1 MKSPRQAAI
10 RLAILG
16 VAAALIITL
25 IVQAI
30 QRPVA
35 GQTVDYR
42 ATFGDVFGLTQN
54 ADVRLRGVQI
64 GKVTGIDLT
73 DDARAEVS
81 FHIQDEHRLR
91 TSDKLSI
98 RFQNLTGQR
107 YIELIR
113 GEEAA
118 PAVADGAL
126 VTNTADS
133 FDITTVF
140 NGLRP
145 LLSAADPEVYN
156 RLATSLVAL
165 IDGGSSDMT
174 PVLKDVSLLTSYA
187 SDRTAVM
194 ETIVG
199 NLERISKEINGR
211 SENLAAILKVFH
223 SIFIPI
229 ATRMEEFLSLMGK
242 GSIELSEILR
252 VTDALSLMGLGATG
266 TTDDVTQ
273 KISEVIPD
281 TTAAVKSLSMLP
293 GVLEGLNQL
302 IPKAN
307 PASSCSNGTFSMPVA
322 ATVLMNGRA
331 LTVCKGDR

>member
-10 RLAILG
+10 RLAVLG
-16 VAAALIITL
+16 IAAALIVTL
-25 IVQAI
+25 IVAAI

-35 GQTVDYR
+35 GETVDYR

-73 DDARAEVS
+73 DDARAEVG

-107 YIELIR
+107 YLEVIR
-113 GEEAA
+113 GEATA
-118 PAVADGAL
+118 PEVTDGSL

-156 RLATSLVAL
+156 RLATNLVAL
-165 IDGGSSDMT
+165 IDGGSDDMG
-174 PVLKDVSLLTSYA
+174 PVLEDISLLASYA

-199 NLERISKEINGR
+199 NLEQISVEINGR

-223 SIFIPI
+223 SIFMPI
-229 ATRMEEFLSLMGK
+229 ATRMEEFLSLMDK

-252 VTDALSLMGLGATG
+252 VTDALALMGLGARSTS
-266 TTDDVTQ
+266 DDVNQ
-273 KISEVIPD
+273 KITEVIPD
-281 TTAAVKSLSMLP
+281 TRAAVRSLSLLP
-293 GVLEGLNQL
+293 GLLESLNKV
-302 IPKAN
+302 IPQAD
-307 PASSCSNGTFSMPVA
+307 PARSCSNGEVAMPVTA
-322 ATVLMNGRA
+322 GVLLNGRP

>member
-1 MKSPRQAAI
+1 VKSSRQAAI

-16 VAAALIITL
+16 VAAAVIVAL

-35 GQTVDYR
+35 GDTVDYR
-42 ATFGDVFGLTQN
+42 ASFGDVFGLTQN

-64 GKVTGIDLT
+64 GKVTGIELT
-73 DDARAEVS
+73 GDSRAEVS

-91 TSDKLSI
+91 TSDKLAI
-98 RFQNLTGQR
+98 RFQNLAGQR
-107 YIELIR
+107 YVEVIR
-113 GEEAA
+113 GEAQA
-118 PAVADGAL
+118 PLIADGAT
-126 VTNTADS
+126 VTQTADS

-145 LLSAADPEVYN
+145 LLSAADPAVYN
-156 RLATSLVAL
+156 RLATNLVAL
-165 IDGGSSDMT
+165 IDGESDDMS
-174 PVLKDVSLLTSYA
+174 PVLKDISTLTSYA
-187 SDRTAVM
+187 NDRTTVM

-199 NLERISKEINGR
+199 NLESVSAQIGGR

-223 SIFIPI
+223 SIFMPI
-229 ATRMEEFLSLMGK
+229 ASRMEEFLSLMAK

-252 VTDALSLMGLGATG
+252 ITDALSLMGLGATS
-266 TTDDVTQ
+266 TTDDVTRR
-273 KISEVIPD
+273 ISEVIPD
-281 TTAAVKSLSMLP
+281 TASAVKSLSMLP
-293 GVLEGLNQL
+293 GLLDGLNQL

-307 PASSCSNGTFSMPVA
+307 PARSCSNGTFALPVTA
-322 ATVLMNGRA
+322 DVLMSGRQ

>member
-1 MKSPRQAAI
+1 
-10 RLAILG
+10 
-16 VAAALIITL
+16 
-25 IVQAI
+25 
-30 QRPVA
+30 
-35 GQTVDYR
+35 
-42 ATFGDVFGLTQN
+42 
-54 ADVRLRGVQI
+54 
-64 GKVTGIDLT
+64 
-73 DDARAEVS
+73 
-81 FHIQDEHRLR
+81 
-91 TSDKLSI
+91 
-98 RFQNLTGQR
+98 
-107 YIELIR
+107 
-113 GEEAA
+113 
-118 PAVADGAL
+118 
-126 VTNTADS
+126 
-133 FDITTVF
+133 
-140 NGLRP
+140 
-145 LLSAADPEVYN
+145 
-156 RLATSLVAL
+156 
-165 IDGGSSDMT
+165 MT

-211 SENLAAILKVFH
+211 SANLAAILKVFH